1 MNDEAI
7 EEIRQRRRDLFKQK
21 YSGSVEQM
29 VSSAMKTDGRHP
41 SKVVQAPVHHSRH
54 RIPA

>member
-29 VSSAMKTDGRHP
+29 VSSSMKTDGRHP